1 MGMLRPGTE
10 RLHSHFGCDELPIW
24 ALFQQPPGAATI
36 TELLPSGGPGSPAF
50 ENLPFTDSERSASL
64 VGCVSIWETAEG
76 AGSQAGEHQESWVMP
91 AVQPPSV
98 LLLWG
103 PPVPLGL
110 FSGFCGW
117 CALYPA
123 GQGSGSFGWQSKFY
137 PRGDNN

>member
-24 ALFQQPPGAATI
+24 ALSQQPPGAATI

-76 AGSQAGEHQESWVMP
+76 AGSQAGGTSGKLGDACSAASSCAP
-91 AVQPPSV
+91 AVGTPSS
-98 LLLWG
+98 LGPLQWLLWVVC
-103 PPVPLGL
+103 PVPSRTGL
-110 FSGFCGW
+110 RKLW
-117 CALYPA
+117 VA
-123 GQGSGSFGWQSKFY
+123 K
-137 PRGDNN
+137 